1 MIMGKFHMIPLKTN
15 NYKQM
20 KAKQHIFL
28 VEDDLSFGAVLK
40 SYLELNEYEVTWV
53 DDGKFAIEKFRN
65 GSYQICLLDV
75 MLPNV
80 DGFTIGAEIRKID
93 KEIPM
98 VFLTAKSLK
107 EDILKGY
114 NIGADDYITKPF
126 DTEVLL
132 CKIEAIIKRQSGQ
145 PVKEAVIFTIGS
157 YTFDSQLRFISRG
170 KKRQNLSP
178 KEADL
183 LRLLCLNKNELL
195 PRETALRKIWG
206 DDGYFTARSMDVFI
220 TKLRKYL
227 SADSNIEIK
236 NIHGSGFLLEVKT
249 YSENKK

>member
-1 MIMGKFHMIPLKTN
+1 M
-15 NYKQM
+15 
-20 KAKQHIFL
+20 
-28 VEDDLSFGAVLK
+28 VEDDLSFGSVLK
-40 SYLELNEYEVTWV
+40 SYLELNDFKVTWV
-53 DDGKFAIEKFRN
+53 DDGKYAIDKFRSDN
-65 GSYQICLLDV
+65 YQICILDV

-80 DGFTIGAEIRKID
+80 DGFTIGTEIRKIN

-114 NIGADDYITKPF
+114 NVGADDYITKPF

-132 CKIEAIIKRQSGQ
+132 CKVQAIIKRQSTE
-145 PVKEAVIFTIGS
+145 PVVNEVIFTIGS
-157 YTFDSQLRFISRG
+157 YRFDSKLRTVIREG
-170 KKRQNLSP
+170 TEQKLSP

-183 LRLLCLNKNELL
+183 LKLLCLNKNELL

-227 SADSNIEIK
+227 SDDPLIEIK
-236 NIHGSGFLLEVKT
+236 NIHGSGFLLEVKN
-249 YSENKK
+249 SH